1 MAKTKEE
8 DKKEVDKVEHK
19 NIYSALSAFQ
29 GEMEPLEKTKHV
41 KFKTKSG
48 REIEF
53 NYTPL
58 GEDIK
63 ETSPV
68 LAKHGLSLRH
78 EIGQD
83 EGKQYIEAIL
93 THETY
98 SRDTI
103 KKVQSSEAG
112 SSRVLTDY
120 EIVVDGEIRSG
131 KVKIITGSDMKDTG
145 AAITYARRYTLEMVL
160 GIAGE
165 DDNDFQ
171 LLADSQKNAVKFAYN
186 RARKNIDE
194 ADTVESVEKA
204 KKVLEDDLEQLEK
217 GKAPALGLDKEQYE
231 KLISH
236 ADIKVKKLQ
245 EDDKDKE

>member
-8 DKKEVDKVEHK
+8 DKKEVEKVEHK

-78 EIGQD
+78 EISQD

-103 KKVQSSEAG
+103 KKGQSSEAG

-131 KVKIITGSDMKDTG
+131 KVKISTGSDMKDTG

>member
-103 KKVQSSEAG
+103 KKGQSSEAG

-131 KVKIITGSDMKDTG
+131 KVKISTGSDMKDTG

-217 GKAPALGLDKEQYE
+217 GKAPALGLDKEQYD

>member
-131 KVKIITGSDMKDTG
+131 KVKISTGSDMKDTG

-217 GKAPALGLDKEQYE
+217 GKAPALGLDKEQYD

>member
-8 DKKEVDKVEHK
+8 DKKEVEKVEHK
-19 NIYSALSAFQ
+19 NIYAALSAFQ

-103 KKVQSSEAG
+103 KKGQSSEAG

-131 KVKIITGSDMKDTG
+131 KVKISTGSDMKDTG

-217 GKAPALGLDKEQYE
+217 GKAPALGLDKEQYD

>member
-8 DKKEVDKVEHK
+8 DKKEVEKVEHK

-103 KKVQSSEAG
+103 KRKSQSSAG

-131 KVKIITGSDMKDTG
+131 KVKISTGSDMKDTG